1 MALKRILV
9 HLDASPGCAARAE
22 AAAEIACQFGS
33 HLTGLYAI
41 NSAEVSHQ
49 GGIERRDVLANV
61 THEARMIFGRCTEAR
76 NVAGTWRQ
84 AAGTEAEQINSDVI
98 MAARHHDLSVLGQ
111 YEPNRSDRSV
121 PEDLVDQVVARSG
134 RPVLVIPFAGRFP
147 MLGQRVVIAWN
158 ESLEAARAV
167 ADAMPLLTAAKRV
180 TVLRLANGNASGL
193 GAMTG
198 SSDFSEYLAA
208 HGVVAVNDRLTVGR
222 ATMGSSQA
230 LLSYL
235 AQEAADL
242 LVMGAGGAVRARA
255 TKSLTRDILRQM
267 TVPLMISR

>member
-9 HLDASPGCAARAE
+9 HLDASPRCAARAE
-22 AAAEIACQFGS
+22 AAAELAYQFGS

>member
-1 MALKRILV
+1 MALRRILV
-9 HLDASPGCAARAE
+9 HMDSSPRCVARLE
-22 AAAEIACQFGS
+22 AAADLACRLGS

-49 GGIERRDVLANV
+49 GGIERIEVLASAAY
-61 THEARMIFGRCTEAR
+61 EARMIFQSCMDAR
-76 NVAGTWRQ
+76 SVSGEWRQ
-84 AAGTEAEQINSDVI
+84 AAAIGAEQINSNVI

-111 YEPNRSDRSV
+111 DEPGRSDRSV

-158 ESLEAARAV
+158 ESREAARAV
-167 ADAMPLLTAAKRV
+167 ADAMPLLTTAKRV
-180 TVLRLANGNASGL
+180 TVLRLTDGKASDPQ
-193 GAMTG
+193 TD
-198 SSDFSEYLAA
+198 SPDFADYLAA
-208 HGVVAVNDRLTVGR
+208 HGVVAVDDRLTVGR
-222 ATMGSSQA
+222 AAIGISQA

-235 AQEAADL
+235 AQEGADL
-242 LVMGAGGAVRARA
+242 LVMGAGGAVRARRP
-255 TKSLTRDILRQM
+255 TKSLTQDILQQM